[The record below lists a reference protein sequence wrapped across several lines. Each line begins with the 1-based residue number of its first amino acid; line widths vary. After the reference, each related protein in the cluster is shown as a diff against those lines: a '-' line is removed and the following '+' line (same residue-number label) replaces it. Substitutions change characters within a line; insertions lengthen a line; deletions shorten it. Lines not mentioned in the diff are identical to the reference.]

1 MHLTDSLLVGFDV
14 FSGKDNAVLIVGK
27 KNPNQSVDIIN
38 AFQGEEAKDLYKKL
52 TEVKKKDAEISE

>member
-1 MHLTDSLLVGFDV
+1 MHLTDSLLVGFDIS
-14 FSGKDNAVLIVGK
+14 SGKDNAVLIVGK

-52 TEVKKKDAEISE
+52 TEVNKKDAEISE